1 MAKKVRRKSEDEEFT
16 FEFPAFDEPGFV
28 WKESELTSATLVAG
42 IFALLLGLVSW
53 FLTAAGAN
61 GFIPLGIGIGVVV
74 ASVFAIQ
81 RLRPTSSFYT
91 KGDWA
96 GLLALEFFGWL
107 ALWFLLLNIAPS
119 FGS

>member
-1 MAKKVRRKSEDEEFT
+1 VAKKVRRKTEDEEFA
-16 FEFPAFDEPGFV
+16 FEFPAFDEAGFV
-28 WKESELTSATLVAG
+28 WKEGEMTSATLLAG

-53 FLTAAGAN
+53 VLTAAGAN
-61 GFIPLGIGIGVVV
+61 GFIPLGIGIGVLV

-81 RLRPTSSFYT
+81 KMRPASHLYT

-96 GLLALEFFGWL
+96 GLIALEFFGWL
-107 ALWFLLLNIAPS
+107 ALWFLLLNIAPT